1 MDNSTL
7 LAATDALL
15 NAINTHGRLTDPIT
29 GRDAVDINVITDV
42 LCQLLNDLPE
52 NKDMLTSYMIAE
64 NAETGLY
71 EKQIKV
77 D

>member
-7 LAATDALL
+7 LAVTDALL
-15 NAINTHGRLTDPIT
+15 NAINTHGIMTDPIT

-52 NKDMLTSYMIAE
+52 NKDMLTSYTIAE

-71 EKQIKV
+71 EKSIKIE
-77 D
+77 